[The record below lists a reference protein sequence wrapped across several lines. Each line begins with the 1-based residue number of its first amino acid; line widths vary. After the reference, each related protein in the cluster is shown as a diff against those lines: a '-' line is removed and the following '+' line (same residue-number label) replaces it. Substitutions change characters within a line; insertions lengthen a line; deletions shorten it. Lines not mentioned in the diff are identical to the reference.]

1 MLFHLKK
8 ILLCVIAVFAGGL
21 LPLAAGETNA
31 PVKIILV
38 GDSTVTDKVG
48 WGLGFKQLLTGRA
61 ECSNTAA
68 GGRSSRSFIA
78 EGKWQAALALKGDY
92 YLIQFGHND
101 EPGKGP
107 ARETQPETTYR
118 EFMARYVDEA
128 RAIGAKPVL
137 VTSLVRR
144 QWNASGDGKITSSLE
159 PYVAAVK
166 RLAAEKHVPLLDLH
180 TDSKA
185 LCEQLGQERCNL
197 LSPLVSNKVDNTHLN
212 AKGSLVF
219 ARLVVTELVQAVP
232 ELAPC
237 FRTETVANAEAG
249 WAAVPGI
256 LARIVPPKFPAR
268 DFDIAKFGAVGD
280 GKMDSSQAIS
290 KAIDACVN
298 AGGGRVVVPA
308 GVFLTGPIH
317 LSSNVELHLAAANT
331 TLKFITEPKA
341 YLPAVFTR
349 FEGIEC
355 YNYSPLIYAFN
366 QSNVAVT
373 GAGTLDGQA
382 DETTWLKWKGGKG
395 TGEGTQKTARAWLD
409 KMNNDGVPVDQRRF
423 GEGDFLR
430 PPFVEFNRCRNVL
443 IEGVKI
449 RRSPM
454 WELHPLLCTN
464 VIVRS
469 VDISSHGANNDG
481 CDPESCCDVLIEKC
495 IFDTGDDCIAI
506 KSGRNA
512 DGRRVGVPSQNIII
526 RDCTM
531 RDGHG
536 GTTIGSE
543 ISGGCRN
550 VFVENCEM
558 DSPELTCALRLKS
571 NAMRGGVLENIFM
584 RNVKVGLVKDSVL
597 QIDFLYEE
605 GANGEQK
612 PVAKNVVME
621 NIRVAQTPR
630 VLNVKGFPAASITGV
645 RIYNSSFKQI
655 KKPDLVQDADV
666 KLVGC
671 TLEKAK

>member
-1 MLFHLKK
+1 MKK
-8 ILLCVIAVFAGGL
+8 LSCLLLAV
-21 LPLAAGETNA
+21 LA
-31 PVKIILV
+31 V
-38 GDSTVTDKVG
+38 
-48 WGLGFKQLLTGRA
+48 
-61 ECSNTAA
+61 
-68 GGRSSRSFIA
+68 
-78 EGKWQAALALKGDY
+78 
-92 YLIQFGHND
+92 
-101 EPGKGP
+101 
-107 ARETQPETTYR
+107 
-118 EFMARYVDEA
+118 
-128 RAIGAKPVL
+128 
-137 VTSLVRR
+137 
-144 QWNASGDGKITSSLE
+144 
-159 PYVAAVK
+159 
-166 RLAAEKHVPLLDLH
+166 
-180 TDSKA
+180 
-185 LCEQLGQERCNL
+185 
-197 LSPLVSNKVDNTHLN
+197 SPLSR
-212 AKGSLVF
+212 A
-219 ARLVVTELVQAVP
+219 AAP
-232 ELAPC
+232 EWQ
-237 FRTETVANAEAG
+237 T
-249 WAAVPGI
+249 VPGI
-256 LARIVPPKFPAR
+256 LARIVAPQFPAR
-268 DFDIAKFGAVGD
+268 DFDITKFGAVGD
-280 GKMDSSQAIS
+280 GQTDCTAAIT
-290 KAIDACVN
+290 KAIDACAE

-308 GVFLTGPIH
+308 GEFLTGAIH
-317 LSSNVELHLAAANT
+317 LKSNVDLHLAATNSI
-331 TLKFITEPKA
+331 LKFSTDPKN

-355 YNYSPLIYAFN
+355 WNYSPLIF
-366 QSNVAVT
+366 AVGQKNFAIT

-382 DETTWLKWKGGKG
+382 DDSNWLAWKGRKG
-395 TGEGTQKTARAWLD
+395 GGAGTQTAARKRLD
-409 KMNNDGVPVDQRRF
+409 QMNNDGVPVDQRCF

-430 PPFVEFNRCRNVL
+430 PPFVEFSLCRNIL

-454 WELHPLLCTN
+454 WEIHPLLCTN
-464 VIVRS
+464 VIVRG
-469 VDISSHGANNDG
+469 VDIMSHGANNDG

-584 RNVKVGLVKDSVL
+584 RNINVGLVKDSVL

-621 NIRVAQTPR
+621 NIKVAQTPR
-630 VLNVKGFPAASITGV
+630 VLNVKGFPAASISGV
-645 RIYNSSFKQI
+645 RIYNSTFKQI
-655 KKPDLVQDADV
+655 KKPDQVIEADV
-666 KLVGC
+666 KLVDC
-671 TLEKAK
+671 SLETAK